1 MADWLN
7 IKVVTFRSTLRLLVL
22 DNILKAIDEK
32 KLTTMVLMDL
42 SKAFDCMIHDIS
54 LQKPKLLGTSEQA
67 CMCFKSYLNNR
78 QQCTR
83 VGTSTLDPLI
93 VALWI
98 PQVGIPGPM
107 LFGLFLNDLPTAVKH
122 SNSES

>member
-42 SKAFDCMIHDIS
+42 SKAFDSMIHDIS
-54 LQKPKLLGTSEQA
+54 LQKPKLLGT
-67 CMCFKSYLNNR
+67 
-78 QQCTR
+78 
-83 VGTSTLDPLI
+83 
-93 VALWI
+93 
-98 PQVGIPGPM
+98 
-107 LFGLFLNDLPTAVKH
+107 
-122 SNSES
+122 